1 MWQSGWEGNLRGVG
15 RMDTCISMAE
25 SLCCEPETITTQLIS
40 YTAIQNKKLKK
51 KDYGVGYWF
60 LVNDFHQ
67 VK

>member
-1 MWQSGWEGNLRGVG
+1 
-15 RMDTCISMAE
+15 MDTCIPMAE